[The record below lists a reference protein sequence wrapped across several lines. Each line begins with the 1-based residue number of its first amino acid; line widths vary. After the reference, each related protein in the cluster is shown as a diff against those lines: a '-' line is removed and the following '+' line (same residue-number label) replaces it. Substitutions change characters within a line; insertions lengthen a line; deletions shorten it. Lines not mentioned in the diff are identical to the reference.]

1 MDDDQPA
8 TAETII
14 HALSQFG
21 NVDQDQDHH
30 HHHHHANDYN
40 NLLPEHVTE
49 ELELELE
56 QEDELGGLGGMSR
69 GELEAEVLKL
79 RGMVYDTRTPTP
91 STMTSS
97 HLRQGQALGSESEES
112 RMVKRRRL
120 EFKEIDIKVGR
131 DLQTGKRVEKGRRT
145 ELGKAIRCHVGHVS
159 ISILYYYPVLLSFP
173 LRYDL
178 SYLFQHP
185 NVDACTA
192 HTTSTES

>member
-21 NVDQDQDHH
+21 NVEQDQDHH
-30 HHHHHANDYN
+30 QDHHHHANDYD
-40 NLLPEHVTE
+40 NLLPENVTE
-49 ELELELE
+49 ELELE

-79 RGMVYDTRTPTP
+79 RGMVYDTRTPTS

-97 HLRQGQALGSESEES
+97 HSKQGPALGSGSEES

-120 EFKEIDIKVGR
+120 DSKEIDITVGR

-159 ISILYYYPVLLSFP
+159 ISTLCYYPVLLLSFP

-185 NVDACTA
+185 NVDVCTA
-192 HTTSTES
+192 DTTSTNP